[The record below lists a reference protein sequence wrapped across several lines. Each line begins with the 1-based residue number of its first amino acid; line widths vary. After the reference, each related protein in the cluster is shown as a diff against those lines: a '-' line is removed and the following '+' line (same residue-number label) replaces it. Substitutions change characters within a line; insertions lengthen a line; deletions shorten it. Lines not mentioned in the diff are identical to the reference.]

1 MQEKER
7 NYGIDLLKIVL
18 MYMICI
24 LHTLKKGGI
33 LDACTAGTWQYKV
46 FWLLEVFAFCA
57 VDGFALISGYI
68 ASEKPGKFEKL
79 VEMWFQVFFY
89 SFIIT
94 MIFTI
99 IGINKNWQIIDIIK
113 CILPVTFGKF
123 WYFTAFF
130 GLFFAIPVINK
141 FLFSIDETI
150 AKKSLIIIII
160 LFSILGTLGD
170 PFKLNNGYSTIWL
183 IVLYCIGVLI
193 KKIKLFE
200 TKKSIT
206 LILLWI
212 LCILSTWGIYVF
224 LGNSKLINYISPT
237 ILFSAMIMVILF
249 SRLKIKTTI
258 ISKIV
263 PFVFGIYLF
272 QVNQV
277 VWNNII
283 KNAFGFVAN
292 KSILIGTSYVLGLA
306 FIIFATG
313 MIIEFIRNKIARIIK
328 IPSLSK
334 KIALIMDKIIEKFYI
349 ILK

>member
-193 KKIKLFE
+193 KKLNYLKL
-200 TKKSIT
+200 KRV
-206 LILLWI
+206 LL
-212 LCILSTWGIYVF
+212 
-224 LGNSKLINYISPT
+224 
-237 ILFSAMIMVILF
+237 
-249 SRLKIKTTI
+249 
-258 ISKIV
+258 
-263 PFVFGIYLF
+263 
-272 QVNQV
+272 
-277 VWNNII
+277 
-283 KNAFGFVAN
+283 
-292 KSILIGTSYVLGLA
+292 
-306 FIIFATG
+306 
-313 MIIEFIRNKIARIIK
+313 
-328 IPSLSK
+328 
-334 KIALIMDKIIEKFYI
+334 
-349 ILK
+349 